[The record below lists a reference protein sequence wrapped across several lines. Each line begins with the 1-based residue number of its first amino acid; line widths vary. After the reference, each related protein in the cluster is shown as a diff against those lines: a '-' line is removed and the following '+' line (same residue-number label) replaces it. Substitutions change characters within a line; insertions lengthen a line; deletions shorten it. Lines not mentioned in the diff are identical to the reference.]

1 MGLLDRF
8 KKIKEGLARTR
19 SSFVDRVTKVI
30 SGKTKIDD
38 QLIDEIEEALLSS
51 DMGFNATQKI
61 IDDIRERVKKEGYE
75 DSQMLK
81 SLLKEEILKYVT
93 EPNGAGSAETK
104 PHVIM
109 IVGVNGVGKTT
120 TVGKLAYNFKNDGKK
135 VLIAAADT
143 FRAAANE
150 QLQIWA
156 ERAGVEI
163 IQSKGSRLTHGASR
177 DASSGQ
183 QPGTDPGAVAYDA
196 VSAAKSRGTDVV
208 LIDTA
213 GRLHTKTNL
222 MEELKKIRRVVQKV
236 VPDAP
241 HEVFLVL
248 DAVTGQNGLVQARQF
263 LEAAGVTG
271 IVLTKLDGTAKGGIV
286 VAISQELKLPV
297 EYIGVGEGIDD
308 LLPFDRSIFVDAL
321 FSEGSY
327 ESELSRSP
335 APEAHLPKAENP
347 ANGEES

>member
-8 KKIKEGLARTR
+8 KKIKDGLTRTR
-19 SSFVDRVTKVI
+19 TNFVDRI
-30 SGKTKIDD
+30 SKIITGKTKIDD
-38 QLIDEIEEALLSS
+38 ELIDEIEEVLLSA
-51 DMGFNATQKI
+51 DIGFAATEKI
-61 IDDIRERVKKEGYE
+61 VGDIRERVKSEGYE
-75 DSQMLK
+75 DTGVLR
-81 SLLKEEILKYVT
+81 SLLKEEIAKYLIET
-93 EPNGAGSAETK
+93 NGAAKGAAK

-120 TVGKLAYNFKNDGKK
+120 TVGKLAYNFRNDGKK

-150 QLQIWA
+150 QLKIWA
-156 ERAGVEI
+156 DRASVDI
-163 IQSKGSRLTHGASR
+163 VQ
-177 DASSGQ
+177 Q

-196 VSAAKSRGTDVV
+196 VAAAKSRDIDVV

-248 DAVTGQNGLVQARQF
+248 DAVTGQNGLIQARQF
-263 LEAAGVTG
+263 LDAAGVTG

-286 VAISQELKLPV
+286 VAISQELSLPV
-297 EYIGVGEGIDD
+297 KYIGVGEGIDD
-308 LLPFDRSIFVDAL
+308 LQPFDRKTFVDAL
-321 FSEGSY
+321 FSEQSNV
-327 ESELSRSP
+327 E
-335 APEAHLPKAENP
+335 
-347 ANGEES
+347 

>member
-8 KKIKEGLARTR
+8 KKIKEGLSRTR
-19 SSFVDRVTKVI
+19 TNFVDKI
-30 SGKTKIDD
+30 SKIITGKTKIDD
-38 QLIDEIEEALLSS
+38 ELIDEIEEALLSA
-51 DMGFNATQKI
+51 DVGYTATEKI
-61 IDDIRERVKKEGYE
+61 VGDIRARVKAEGYE
-75 DSQMLK
+75 DSQVLRV
-81 SLLKEEILKYVT
+81 LLKEEIAKYLI
-93 EPNGAGSAETK
+93 EADGAEQVRST
-104 PHVIM
+104 PHIIM

-120 TVGKLAYNFKNDGKK
+120 TVGKLAYNLRNDGKK

-150 QLQIWA
+150 QLKIWA
-156 ERAGVEI
+156 DRAGVDI
-163 IQSKGSRLTHGASR
+163 VQ
-177 DASSGQ
+177 Q

-196 VSAAKSRGTDVV
+196 VSAAKSRGIDVV

-236 VPDAP
+236 IPEAP

-263 LEAAGVTG
+263 LDAAGVTG

-286 VAISQELKLPV
+286 VAINQELSLPV
-297 EYIGVGEGIDD
+297 KYIGVGEGIDD
-308 LLPFDRSIFVDAL
+308 LQPFDRKTFVDAL
-321 FSEGSY
+321 FSEQNS
-327 ESELSRSP
+327 
-335 APEAHLPKAENP
+335 HD
-347 ANGEES
+347 

>member
-8 KKIKEGLARTR
+8 KKIKEGLSRTR
-19 SSFVDRVTKVI
+19 TNFVDKI
-30 SGKTKIDD
+30 SKIITGKTKIDD
-38 QLIDEIEEALLSS
+38 ELIDEIEEALLSA
-51 DMGFNATQKI
+51 DVGYTATEKI
-61 IDDIRERVKKEGYE
+61 VGDIRARVKAEGYE
-75 DSQMLK
+75 DSEVLRG
-81 SLLKEEILKYVT
+81 LLKEEITKYLM
-93 EPNGAGSAETK
+93 EGNGVEKAGPS
-104 PHVIM
+104 PHVVM

-120 TVGKLAYNFKNDGKK
+120 TVGKLAFNYRNDGKK

-150 QLQIWA
+150 QLKIWA
-156 ERAGVEI
+156 DRAGVDI
-163 IQSKGSRLTHGASR
+163 VQ
-177 DASSGQ
+177 Q

-196 VSAAKSRGTDVV
+196 VSAAKSRGMDVV

-236 VPDAP
+236 IPEAP

-286 VAISQELKLPV
+286 VAISQELSLPV
-297 EYIGVGEGIDD
+297 KYIGVGEGIDD
-308 LLPFDRSIFVDAL
+308 LQPFDRKTFVDAL
-321 FSEGSY
+321 FSDQNS
-327 ESELSRSP
+327 
-335 APEAHLPKAENP
+335 HD
-347 ANGEES
+347 

>member
-61 IDDIRERVKKEGYE
+61 IDDIRARVKKEGYE

-163 IQSKGSRLTHGASR
+163 IQSKGSRP
-177 DASSGQ
+177 SSGQ

-196 VSAAKSRGTDVV
+196 VSAARSRGTDVV

-308 LLPFDRSIFVDAL
+308 LLPFDRNIFVDAL

-327 ESELSRSP
+327 ESELSCSP
-335 APEAHLPKAENP
+335 SPEAHLPKAENP

>member
-8 KKIKEGLARTR
+8 KKIKDGLSRTR
-19 SSFVDRVTKVI
+19 SGFVDRIVKVV

-38 QLIDEIEEALLSS
+38 EMIGEIEEALLSS
-51 DMGFNATQKI
+51 DIGYDATEKI
-61 IDDIRERVKKEGYE
+61 IEDIRARVKADGYE
-75 DSQMLK
+75 DAQMLK
-81 SLLKEEILKYVT
+81 ALLKEEIAKYLID
-93 EPNGAGSAETK
+93 PNGAERSETK
-104 PHVIM
+104 PKVIM

-120 TVGKLAYNFKNDGKK
+120 TVGKLAYNFKNDGRK

-150 QLQIWA
+150 QLKIWA
-156 ERAGVEI
+156 DRAGVEI
-163 IQSKGSRLTHGASR
+163 IQ
-177 DASSGQ
+177 Q
-183 QPGTDPGAVAYDA
+183 EPGTDPGAVAYDA
-196 VSAAKSRGTDVV
+196 VSAAKARGVDLV

-222 MEELKKIRRVVQKV
+222 MEELKKIKRVVQKV
-236 VPDAP
+236 IPDAP
-241 HEVFLVL
+241 HEVYLVL

-297 EYIGVGEGIDD
+297 RYIGVGEGIDD
-308 LLPFDRSIFVDAL
+308 LQPFDRKTFVDAL
-321 FSEGSY
+321 FSE
-327 ESELSRSP
+327 
-335 APEAHLPKAENP
+335 
-347 ANGEES
+347 AN

>member
-8 KKIKEGLARTR
+8 KKIKEGLSRTR
-19 SSFVDRVTKVI
+19 TNFVDKI
-30 SGKTKIDD
+30 SKIITGKTKIDD
-38 QLIDEIEEALLSS
+38 ELIDEIEEALLSA
-51 DMGFNATQKI
+51 DVGFTATEKI
-61 IDDIRERVKKEGYE
+61 VGDIRARVKAEGYE
-75 DSQMLK
+75 DSGVLRV
-81 SLLKEEILKYVT
+81 LLKEEIAKYLM
-93 EPNGAGSAETK
+93 EANGAEQAGPAP
-104 PHVIM
+104 PHVVM

-120 TVGKLAYNFKNDGKK
+120 TVGKLAFNYSNDGKK

-150 QLQIWA
+150 QLKIWA
-156 ERAGVEI
+156 DRAGVDI
-163 IQSKGSRLTHGASR
+163 VQ
-177 DASSGQ
+177 Q

-236 VPDAP
+236 IPEAP

-286 VAISQELKLPV
+286 VAISQELSLPV
-297 EYIGVGEGIDD
+297 KYIGVGEGIDD
-308 LLPFDRSIFVDAL
+308 LQPFDRKTFVDAL
-321 FSEGSY
+321 FSDQDS
-327 ESELSRSP
+327 
-335 APEAHLPKAENP
+335 HD
-347 ANGEES
+347 